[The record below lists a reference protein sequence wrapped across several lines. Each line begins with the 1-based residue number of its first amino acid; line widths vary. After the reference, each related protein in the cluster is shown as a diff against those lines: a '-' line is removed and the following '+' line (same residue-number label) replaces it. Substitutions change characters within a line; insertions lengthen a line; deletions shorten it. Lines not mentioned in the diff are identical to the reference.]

1 MDLSNPSLIFF
12 IKETLLNTFSS
23 SLTLFLGLSL
33 ITGTLIWTN
42 NLDNNLPSNKKIFI
56 NKNKYIN

>member
-12 IKETLLNTFSS
+12 IKETLLNTFNS
-23 SLTLFLGLSL
+23 SLTLLLGLSL

-42 NLDNNLPSNKKIFI
+42 NLNNNLPSNKKILV
-56 NKNKYIN
+56 NKNKYFN

>member
-12 IKETLLNTFSS
+12 IKETLLNTFNS
-23 SLTLFLGLSL
+23 SLTLLLGLSL

-42 NLDNNLPSNKKIFI
+42 NLNNNLPSNKKILV
-56 NKNKYIN
+56 NKNKYF